1 MCLKRSAII
10 FRFTQ
15 NEQGTIQDKA
25 IRHGREDS
33 DTGMAVEFNIW
44 WGWVLCGDYLD
55 PADHDGGQWS
65 SISYLSSD
73 IQRNILQTQSA
84 YRAEAL
90 VAIITIIPHN
100 TPRAAAT
107 ISSHPASDPSQ
118 GSQLK

>member
-1 MCLKRSAII
+1 
-10 FRFTQ
+10 
-15 NEQGTIQDKA
+15 
-25 IRHGREDS
+25 
-33 DTGMAVEFNIW
+33 MAVKTPIQAWLWNLTS
-44 WGWVLCGDYLD
+44 GGVGVLCSDYLD

-73 IQRNILQTQSA
+73 IQRNILQIQSA